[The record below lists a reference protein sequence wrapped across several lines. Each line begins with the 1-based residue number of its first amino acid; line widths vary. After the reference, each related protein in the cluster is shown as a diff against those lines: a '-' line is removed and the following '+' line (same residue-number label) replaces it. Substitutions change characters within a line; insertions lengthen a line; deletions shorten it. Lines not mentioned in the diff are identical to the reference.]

1 MLRAFIAI
9 KLSDE
14 LKRQI
19 SELQAELRQR
29 APDLRGVSW
38 VQPEGIHLTL
48 RFLGDIEESQ
58 IKSLQEVLQAAACS
72 VGPFS
77 LVARGLGA
85 FPTAERVRVLWIGL
99 SGTSGEQAGA
109 DTGTEALHT
118 LQAATEAGVVKVGF
132 PREERAFTPHLTL
145 ARVREA
151 GAAGPL
157 AALVLAERERLIGKF
172 TAGSLA
178 LIKSELRPKG
188 AIYTS
193 LVEVPFGLRV

>member
-19 SELQAELRQR
+19 LELQTDLRQR
-29 APDLRGVSW
+29 VPDLKGVSW

-48 RFLGDIEESQ
+48 RFLGDIEDSQ
-58 IKSLQEVLQAAACS
+58 IKSLQEALQAAAAS

-77 LVARGLGA
+77 LAVRGLGA
-85 FPTAERVRVLWIGL
+85 FPTAQRARVLWIGL
-99 SGTSGEQAGA
+99 GGTPGVQAGA
-109 DTGTEALHT
+109 DAGTEALRT
-118 LQAATEAGVVKVGF
+118 VQAATEEGVVKLGF
-132 PREERAFTPHLTL
+132 PREERPFTPHLTM
-145 ARVREA
+145 ARVRERE
-151 GAAGPL
+151 AAGPL
-157 AALVLAERERLIGKF
+157 AALVLAERERFIGQL
-172 TAGSLA
+172 TAGSVA
-178 LIKSELRPKG
+178 LIKSELRPTG